1 MTKISKRSSK
11 RDNLW
16 FFSWPF
22 LLFISF
28 ASISVE
34 LNASE
39 ISKPSLQLATE
50 FQAESS
56 IQLDDYLVS
65 EKLDG
70 VRGYWSGSIMFSRS
84 GRRINLPEWFT
95 KGFPAYPIDG
105 ELWISRNKFE
115 QVSAIVRKHHASDAQ
130 WQQVR
135 FMVFDLPGESSPFVT
150 RYKKALA
157 ELANISRYIEVIPQ
171 FSVNDKSALDNQ
183 LAAIVENNG
192 EGLMLHRKGAFYRVG
207 RSHDIVKLK
216 PFYDAE
222 ATVLAHKQGKGKYT
236 GMMGALLVENEQG
249 VQFRI
254 GTGFTDSERRNPP
267 QIGSVITYKFFGKTQ
282 KGTPRF
288 ASFLRVRDP
297 I

>member
-11 RDNLW
+11 RDHLW

-70 VRGYWSGSIMFSRS
+70 VRGYWNGSIMFSRS

-95 KGFPAYPIDG
+95 KGFPDYPVDG
-105 ELWISRNKFE
+105 E
-115 QVSAIVRKHHASDAQ
+115 
-130 WQQVR
+130 
-135 FMVFDLPGESSPFVT
+135 
-150 RYKKALA
+150 
-157 ELANISRYIEVIPQ
+157 
-171 FSVNDKSALDNQ
+171 
-183 LAAIVENNG
+183 
-192 EGLMLHRKGAFYRVG
+192 
-207 RSHDIVKLK
+207 
-216 PFYDAE
+216 
-222 ATVLAHKQGKGKYT
+222 
-236 GMMGALLVENEQG
+236 
-249 VQFRI
+249 
-254 GTGFTDSERRNPP
+254 
-267 QIGSVITYKFFGKTQ
+267 
-282 KGTPRF
+282 
-288 ASFLRVRDP
+288 
-297 I
+297 